1 MVGTRKATIRLHSP
15 FAKEVLDVD
24 LAKTGAK
31 AVKSQAFRQPGRLI
45 LNSRSWVISK

>member
-24 LAKTGAK
+24 LANPGA
-31 AVKSQAFRQPGRLI
+31 
-45 LNSRSWVISK
+45 